1 MSKWEEKR
9 REFYIYTREAHM
21 DYQNILQLNIKR
33 RVKNGVLRTKV
44 PYDTTFHSIAWYI
57 MCVVGGGGQALQ
69 LIDPTCAMGSVFA
82 ISYSE
87 MF

>member
-1 MSKWEEKR
+1 MAYCER
-9 REFYIYTREAHM
+9 RY
-21 DYQNILQLNIKR
+21 
-33 RVKNGVLRTKV
+33 
-44 PYDTTFHSIAWYI
+44 PPTFHSIEWYI
-57 MCVVGGGGQALQ
+57 MRVVGGVGQALQ

>member
-1 MSKWEEKR
+1 
-9 REFYIYTREAHM
+9 M

-33 RVKNGVLRTKV
+33 RVKNGVLRTKD
-44 PYDTTFHSIAWYI
+44 PPTFHSLAWYI
-57 MCVVGGGGQALQ
+57 MYVVGGVGQALQ